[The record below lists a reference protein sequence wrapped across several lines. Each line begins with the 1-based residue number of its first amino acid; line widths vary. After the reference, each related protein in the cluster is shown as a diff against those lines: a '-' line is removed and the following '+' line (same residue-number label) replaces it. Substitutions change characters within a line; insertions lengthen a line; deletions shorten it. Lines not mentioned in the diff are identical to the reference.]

1 MKYKSIGFLVLC
13 YTFNSFAGENVII
26 YDQVPTKAQL
36 LRDLMPYDNR
46 IMSKGFGKTR
56 SMSRSMSSSLSPS
69 PCSMPNF
76 QEKIVGITIRFKVN
90 SSQLTPKA
98 REFTD
103 LLGDVLA
110 ADQLLACDFEIE
122 GHTDSSGSA
131 GYNQWLSKKRAN
143 TVVSYLINGH
153 SIDPARI
160 KAKGYGEYRLLK
172 DKSSRDSAHRRVQV
186 RNVGKF

>member
-1 MKYKSIGFLVLC
+1 MKYKSIGFLALC
-13 YTFNSFAGENVII
+13 YTFNSFAGENVIL
-26 YDQVPTKAQL
+26 YNQVPTKAQL

-46 IMSKGFGKTR
+46 IMSKGFSKTR
-56 SMSRSMSSSLSPS
+56 SISPS

-143 TVVSYLINGH
+143 TVVSYLINAH
-153 SIDPARI
+153 SIEPARI

-172 DKSSRDSAHRRVQV
+172 DKPSRDSAHRRVQV

>member
-1 MKYKSIGFLVLC
+1 MKYKFIGFLALC
-13 YTFNSFAGENVII
+13 YTFNSFAGDNVII

-36 LRDLMPYDNR
+36 LRDLMPSQA
-46 IMSKGFGKTR
+46 IMTKGFGKTR
-56 SMSRSMSSSLSPS
+56 SISPS

-76 QEKIVGITIRFKVN
+76 QEKVVGITIRFKVN
-90 SSQLTPKA
+90 SFQLTPKA

-131 GYNQWLSKKRAN
+131 GYNQRLSKKRAK
-143 TVVSYLINGH
+143 TVVSYLINQH
-153 SIDPARI
+153 SINPVRL

-172 DKSSRDSAHRRVQV
+172 GKNPRDSANRRVQV

>member
-1 MKYKSIGFLVLC
+1 MKYKSIGILALC
-13 YTFNSFAGENVII
+13 YTFNSFAGDNVIL

-36 LRDLMPYDNR
+36 LRDLMPPQPP
-46 IMSKGFGKTR
+46 MTKSFGKTR
-56 SMSRSMSSSLSPS
+56 SISPS

-76 QEKIVGITIRFKVN
+76 QDKIVGITIRFKVN

-98 REFTD
+98 REFAD

-110 ADQLLACDFEIE
+110 ADQLIACDFEIE

-131 GYNQWLSKKRAN
+131 GYNQRLSKKRAN

-153 SIDPARI
+153 SINPTRL

-172 DKSSRDSAHRRVQV
+172 GKPPRDSANRRVQV

>member
-13 YTFNSFAGENVII
+13 YTFNSFAGDNVIL

-36 LRDLMPYDNR
+36 LRDLMPSQP
-46 IMSKGFGKTR
+46 MTKSFGKTR
-56 SMSRSMSSSLSPS
+56 SMSRSISPS

-143 TVVSYLINGH
+143 TVVSYLINAH
-153 SIDPARI
+153 SIEPARI

-172 DKSSRDSAHRRVQV
+172 DKPSRDSAHRRVQV

>member
-1 MKYKSIGFLVLC
+1 MKHKSIGFLALC
-13 YTFNSFAGENVII
+13 YTFNSFAGDNVIL

-36 LRDLMPYDNR
+36 LRDLMP
-46 IMSKGFGKTR
+46 SQGFMTKSLGKTR
-56 SMSRSMSSSLSPS
+56 SISPS

-110 ADQLLACDFEIE
+110 ADQLLTCDFEIE

-172 DKSSRDSAHRRVQV
+172 GKASRDSAHRRVQV

>member
-1 MKYKSIGFLVLC
+1 MKYKSIGILALC

-46 IMSKGFGKTR
+46 IMTKGFGKTR
-56 SMSRSMSSSLSPS
+56 SISPS

-76 QEKIVGITIRFKVN
+76 QEKVVGITIRFKVN

-98 REFTD
+98 REFAD

-153 SIDPARI
+153 SIDPARL
-160 KAKGYGEYRLLK
+160 KAKGYGEYRLLNGK
-172 DKSSRDSAHRRVQV
+172 KYSTDPRNRRVQV